1 MVSLYDYCK
10 QNNKEYLLQ
19 EWDYELNI
27 DLDPKILLPKS
38 NKKVWWKCTKCG
50 HKWFTSIN
58 SRIGRNSGCPACSGR
73 VPTVGVND
81 LFTVRP
87 DLKEEWD
94 FEQNK
99 DMNPLEL
106 KEGSHAIV
114 WWKCSKCGYKYKLS
128 VKQRTKNQSC
138 PCCSNRVAVA
148 GVNDLFSTRP
158 DLKEEWDYELNKDIN
173 PLELKEGSHAIVWWK
188 CSKCGYKYKLSVKQ
202 RAKNQNCP
210 CCANRVV
217 VAGIND
223 LSTTHPEIAKEW
235 HPTKNGNL
243 TPYMFTSGIS
253 QKVWWKCATCGHE
266 WEASIKGRTHG
277 SGCPLC
283 TNSRVVAGINDLATI
298 HPEIAKEWDYE
309 RNAPLAPNQVLAG
322 SNKRVWWI
330 CSHCGHK
337 WKTAVYHRAIK
348 GTGCTN
354 CYYSKR
360 KNFTTHNNLT
370 VTHPDLVKD
379 WHPYKNGEFTPD
391 MFTKYSN
398 YKVWW
403 KCHICGKEVETEIK
417 NYSGCITCKKQ
428 IILNERNLKITH
440 PHLIEEWNYT
450 KNTVLPDEVLA
461 SNPKKVWW
469 KCQKCGYEW
478 QAKISNRAVLNR
490 GCPCCSNRI
499 VITGVNDLAT
509 TEPEIAK
516 EWHPTKNGDLTPEK
530 ISRGNGKKVWWLC
543 SQGHEYQATVLH
555 RTQDNG
561 TGCPICNSGRQ
572 TSFAEQ
578 AVYYYVK
585 KLYPD
590 AINRYTADF
599 LGRMELDIFIP
610 SINYAIEYDGEA
622 WHRGDAKL
630 KREEKKYK
638 LCKSKNIKLVR
649 LREKEAPLTAY
660 IADMQFCRD
669 RLYEYSALQ
678 NTIQLLLEYL
688 NFSRI
693 GCPIDVNLK
702 RDKKEILKYKYDLNK
717 NSLQDKFPEIAKEWH
732 PTKNGE
738 LKPSMFKAGSDH
750 RVWWKCVTCGHEW
763 ETAIGHRTGGK
774 KPTGCPKCSIK
785 KTSSAHNR
793 AVNMIDT
800 NTNQIIRTFSSISE
814 ASHTMNTNGS
824 NISMVCKGQRNY
836 AGDYKW
842 EYASNNQ

>member
-10 QNNKEYLLQ
+10 QNCKEYLLQ

-27 DLDPKILLPKS
+27 DIDPKTLLPKS
-38 NKKVWWKCTKCG
+38 NKKVWWKCAKCG

-73 VPTVGVND
+73 VPIVGVND

-99 DMNPLEL
+99 DINHLEL

-114 WWKCSKCGYKYKLS
+114 WWKCSKCGY
-128 VKQRTKNQSC
+128 R
-138 PCCSNRVAVA
+138 
-148 GVNDLFSTRP
+148 
-158 DLKEEWDYELNKDIN
+158 
-173 PLELKEGSHAIVWWK
+173 
-188 CSKCGYKYKLSVKQ
+188 YKLSVKQ

-210 CCANRVV
+210 CCTNRIV

-223 LSTTHPEIAKEW
+223 LATTHPEIAKEW
-235 HPTKNGNL
+235 NTTKNGEL

-253 QKVWWKCATCGHE
+253 KKVWWKCSTCGHE

-283 TNSRVVAGINDLATI
+283 TNSRVVAGINDLATT

-309 RNAPLAPNQVLAG
+309 RNAHLTPNQVLAG

-337 WKTAVYHRAIK
+337 WQTSVYHRAIK

-354 CYYSKR
+354 CYYYKR

-370 VTHPDLVKD
+370 ITHPDLVKD

-403 KCHICGKEVETEIK
+403 KCHICGKEIETEIK
-417 NYSGCITCKKQ
+417 NYSGCATCKKQ
-428 IILNERNLKITH
+428 IILNERNLSITH
-440 PHLIEEWNYT
+440 PQLLSEWNYT
-450 KNTVLPDEVLA
+450 KNNIQPIDVLA
-461 SNPKKVWW
+461 SSPKKVWW
-469 KCQKCGYEW
+469 KCGKCGHGW

-490 GCPCCSNRI
+490 GCPCCSNKT
-499 VITGVNDLAT
+499 VVVGVNDLAT

-530 ISRGNGKKVWWLC
+530 VTRGNGKKVWWLC
-543 SQGHEYQATVLH
+543 PQGHEYQATVLH

-622 WHRGDAKL
+622 WHKGDAKL

-638 LCKSKNIKLVR
+638 ICSDRNIKLIR
-649 LREKEAPLTAY
+649 LREKEAPLTAC
-660 IADMQFCRD
+660 IADYQWCRKD
-669 RLYEYSALQ
+669 LYKPENLEFII
-678 NTIQLLLEYL
+678 TELLRHI
-688 NFSRI
+688 NFSSTWLMH
-693 GCPIDVNLK
+693 CPIDVNIE
-702 RDKKEILKYKYDLNK
+702 RDKKEILKYKYELNK
-717 NSLQDKFPEIAKEWH
+717 DSLQDKFPDIAKEWH
-732 PTKNGE
+732 PTKNGD
-738 LKPSMFKAGSDH
+738 LTPSMFKAGSDH
-750 RVWWKCVTCGHEW
+750 KAWWKCATCGHEW

-774 KPTGCPKCSIK
+774 KPTSCPICAIK
-785 KTSSAHNR
+785 KSSQAKR
-793 AVNMIDT
+793 VSVNMIDPET
-800 NTNQIIRTFSSISE
+800 NKIIKTFSSISE
-814 ASHTMNTNGS
+814 AGRALHINSS
-824 NISMVCKGQRNY
+824 NISSVCRGQRNY
-836 AGDYKW
+836 VGGYKW
-842 EYASNNQ
+842 EYANNNQ